1 MEGIPHPIPRTVEEV
16 FQDFK
21 GRRAGLIKALTNGTL
36 LFSACF
42 LFFFYF
48 LGLPFFFFFSQ
59 ILLIRFFGV
68 EFADVEKFYQQ
79 CDPGGSFLNSSTS
92 SSSCFLKYISL

>member
-36 LFSACF
+36 LFSA
-42 LFFFYF
+42 
-48 LGLPFFFFFSQ
+48 FFFFFFFFACFLVFFFFLLQ
-59 ILLIRFFGV
+59 ILLIYFSGV

-79 CDPGGSFLNSSTS
+79 CDPGGSFLNSST
-92 SSSCFLKYISL
+92 

>member
-36 LFSACF
+36 LFSA
-42 LFFFYF
+42 
-48 LGLPFFFFFSQ
+48 FFFFFVFVGFRFFFFFFFLQ

-79 CDPGGSFLNSSTS
+79 CDPGGSFLNSYTS
-92 SSSCFLKYISL
+92 SSSFFFFF